1 MLMGSLGIALGRLGA
16 HRRGFECAEDD
27 FLCFGDGFWCSR
39 DGLGAH
45 RGCIEVCEDGFWRDF
60 VSVLR

>member
-1 MLMGSLGIALGRLGA
+1 MLWGRLGA

-27 FLCFGDGFWCSR
+27 FWCSR